1 MKSNTILKD
10 QEKIGSFI
18 SEIRELKGFT
28 QGAFAKALK
37 TSQSAV
43 ARMESGQQNLTTE
56 MLAKISSVL
65 NHEIITLADRS
76 VSFKI
81 EGGVKLSG
89 SVAVN
94 TSKNA
99 AVALLCASL
108 LNKGKTILK
117 NVPKIEE
124 VNRVIEVL
132 VSIGVSVKWQSQDVE
147 INVPAKININNI
159 NKEAAIKTRSVLML
173 LGPLSHLLKEFDLPL
188 AGGCK
193 LGERTVRPHLFG
205 LEKLGIKIKTHHD
218 HYSVAST
225 KLKSSEVVLYEMGDT
240 VTENVLMAAAKISGI
255 TTIKLASANYMVQDL
270 CHFLQVLGVKIEGV
284 GTSTLKIHG
293 KPEINTKAVFYLSED
308 PIEAMLFLSLAATT
322 NSSITIERCPIDF
335 LELELLKLEK
345 MGFNYKILKRYKS
358 HNGITNLVD
367 IKTLPSKLVALEEKI
382 HPQVSAAGINIDN
395 LPFFVPIATQAKGT
409 TLIHDWV
416 YENRAI
422 YYMELNKLRASII
435 LADPH
440 RVYVEGPTELR
451 ADEIICPPALRP
463 AAIIL
468 IAMLA
473 AKGTSILRNV
483 YSINRGYE
491 NLVQRLQK
499 LGAKIEILHSF

>member
-1 MKSNTILKD
+1 MKSTVQDK
-10 QEKIGSFI
+10 QKIGQFI
-18 SEIRELKGFT
+18 AEVRELKGFT
-28 QGAFAKALK
+28 QSAFARALK

-43 ARMESGQQNLTTE
+43 ARMEKGQQNLTTE

-65 NHEIITLADRS
+65 NHEIITLADKS
-76 VSFKI
+76 VNFKI
-81 EGGVKLSG
+81 QGGRKLFGRVS
-89 SVAVN
+89 VN

-108 LNKGKTILK
+108 LNKGKTVFK

-124 VNRVIEVL
+124 VYRIIEVL
-132 VSIGVSVKWQSQDVE
+132 SSIGASVKWQGSDVE
-147 INVPAKININNI
+147 IQTPKSISINKID
-159 NKEAAIKTRSVLML
+159 KEAAVKTRSVLML
-173 LGPLSHLLKEFDLPL
+173 LGPLAHLLGNFNLPL

-193 LGERTVRPHLFG
+193 LGERTVRPHLFA
-205 LEKLGIKIKTHHD
+205 LEKLGVKIQTHHD
-218 HYSVAST
+218 HYAVTSA
-225 KLKSSEVVLYEMGDT
+225 KLKPAEVVLYEMGDT
-240 VTENVLMAAAKISGI
+240 VTENVLMAAAKISGT
-255 TTIKLASANYMVQDL
+255 TTIKLASSNYMVQDL
-270 CHFLQVLGVKIEGV
+270 CHFLQGLGVKIEGV
-284 GTSTLKIHG
+284 GTPTLKVHG
-293 KPEINTKAVFYLSED
+293 KPHINQRAEFYLSED

-322 NSSITIERCPIDF
+322 KSAITIERCPIDF

-345 MGFNYKILKRYKS
+345 MGFKYKIVKRYQS
-358 HNGITNLVD
+358 RNGVTNLVD
-367 IKTLPSKLVALEEKI
+367 IKTFPSKLTALEEKI
-382 HPQVSAAGINIDN
+382 HPQTSNAGINIDN

-422 YYMELNKLRASII
+422 YYMELTKLRAEVI
-435 LADPH
+435 LADAH
-440 RVYVEGPTELR
+440 RVYIEGPTELR
-451 ADEIICPPALRP
+451 SAEVICPPALRP

-473 AKGTSILRNV
+473 ARGTSILRNV

-499 LGAKIEILHSF
+499 LGAKIEIIY